1 VESSIETFVEL
12 PGGQPMPDF
21 PTLQDE
27 YQVLVGE
34 LRQNREIQ
42 LQSLLTT
49 PIWLSLFFG
58 LVSAGGLTELKTMPI
73 LVLIPIPLV
82 FLSLLLV
89 VDRRG
94 SSDRIIAY
102 MRTAFEQRMAT
113 EIGWNFLLPKF
124 RREVERLR
132 KGRAPE
138 YKVPQ
143 RPDFTMIV
151 WASQSSI
158 AATCLILYGVL
169 TPSLD
174 WKFWVACLAV
184 TLAFLSVLQ
193 RIFRQSALKPYF
205 VEAWKIVLQRRSED
219 QVQDPGVENPS
230 PQ

>member
-1 VESSIETFVEL
+1 
-12 PGGQPMPDF
+12 MPDF

-58 LVSAGGLTELKTMPI
+58 LLSAGGLAELKSMPV
-73 LVLIPIPLV
+73 LVLIPVPLV

-102 MRTAFEQRMAT
+102 LRTAHEQRMAT
-113 EIGWNFLLPKF
+113 EIGWNFLLPEF
-124 RREVERLR
+124 RKEVERLR
-132 KGRAPE
+132 KGKPPE

-143 RPDFTMIV
+143 RADFTIIV
-151 WASQSSI
+151 WASQASI
-158 AATCLILYGVL
+158 AGACLLLYRVIAPGV
-169 TPSLD
+169 D
-174 WKFWVACLAV
+174 WKFWSACAAVA
-184 TLAFLSVLQ
+184 LAFIGVFW
-193 RIFRQSALKPYF
+193 RIFYQSALKPYF
-205 VEAWKIVLQRRSED
+205 VEAWKTVLRRRAS
-219 QVQDPGVENPS
+219 PGEPV
-230 PQ
+230 